1 LLDLDGQVHPD
12 THPIPMGNYV
22 IGVRNYMIATP
33 SQVGNYLIADRS
45 TTPDSGQVGQDM
57 SDRQEELG
65 RTRGHLAPGMAP
77 KVCSRCSNYLF
88 ELEPRYGIE
97 P

>member
-33 SQVGNYLIADRS
+33 SQVGNYLIADSR
-45 TTPDSGQVGQDM
+45 GA
-57 SDRQEELG
+57 DR
-65 RTRGHLAPGMAP
+65 
-77 KVCSRCSNYLF
+77 
-88 ELEPRYGIE
+88 
-97 P
+97 